1 MENGIERMKRLRRS
15 TDKVKHWSSQSS
27 REKNKRK
34 KEMSSR
40 CKNQSP
46 AHKDIPRVLSRTF
59 PDDEGRKWAPK
70 SQGKDSRLPK

>member
-1 MENGIERMKRLRRS
+1 
-15 TDKVKHWSSQSS
+15 
-27 REKNKRK
+27 
-34 KEMSSR
+34 MSSR
-40 CKNQSP
+40 CKKQSP